1 MLSKKVPI
9 KRSLFPF
16 LRLLLSLLVLYNI
29 IACGC
34 GKSHKHNKNNKGE
47 PNQDIASTNQDRDRR
62 LNMEVFPIR
71 LDGNNKQV
79 TATFI
84 LTDNDK
90 VVDLKQYKLR
100 VKLVESGSTIN
111 YKDGS
116 NTLRIITDK
125 VEKNLTHFFSIAELK
140 PNEAPLKLS
149 FDIVPSTEAT
159 SVSIVFKLF
168 DKDSAKLKEYP
179 ISWNK
184 EAARSGGL
192 KINKLAYEQA
202 NSRVVCSIQNNSK
215 ELVKDVQLRYTN
227 ISQDTIGKTVVLDN
241 QQVGVVNFTS
251 IAPQGLTEDQI
262 LPIDFKSAIKA
273 TFRFEVL
280 HQGKVVENAVE
291 EKEFDYKEALLKLV
305 AVGPTSL
312 IGKDKTIRLRIE
324 KEASSSNID
333 VSKLELRLIQHTTS
347 DAYLDYNGKASIVVP
362 GSELNIT
369 GDNIILVI
377 QPSTAVQASFEL
389 HLVYA
394 PRVLDK
400 QPFTWRMDGAQANK
414 MLLEA
419 AAAGNEKKIEELLQ
433 IPEIDINIKN
443 ENEETPLHEAAKSNN
458 SAVIKLL
465 LDQENIQVNHKDK
478 QGYTPLSIAVEQNSR
493 LATLALLQVEGIDIN
508 TKNKWGNSPL
518 HLAIQKDNQELV
530 EDLIAKGANVNATNN
545 YGITPLH
552 IATKVANTRN
562 VALLLAEGANINRM
576 DEKGNTSLHIAVEK
590 GKEQVL
596 ELLLATRAN
605 VKMIDKRGLTPLH
618 KAALASNKLAIQA
631 LLARKAEVN
640 AEDMHGNTPL
650 HKAVE
655 KGDKEAIQALLAVKE
670 IKLYA
675 KDNDGNT
682 PLHIAVLKGN
692 EEAVTALLDK
702 GVKVNVKDKYNNMP
716 LHIAAQKGNV
726 SIIKK
731 LIKKREGINAKD
743 AMGYTPLHM
752 AIYYDHPAIVELLL
766 KKQARRDIKDAQG
779 ETVVDLVR
787 RSTNE
792 EIKRLFA
799 KNREGLND
807 KDAMGYTPA
816 TYHDHPAIDKL
827 LPKKQADRNIK
838 DEQEET
844 EVDLVWRSVNE
855 EMEGLF
861 GITTP

>member
-1 MLSKKVPI
+1 MFPKELSIERP
-9 KRSLFPF
+9 LFVF
-16 LRLLLSLLVLYNI
+16 FKLLIGLLIFSGI
-29 IACGC
+29 ISCGC
-34 GKSHKHNKNNKGE
+34 GNSREHNKTKKGE
-47 PNQDIASTNQDRDRR
+47 SSQDISSNNQALDGC
-62 LNMEVFPIR
+62 LNMEVFPIK

-90 VVDLKQYKLR
+90 VVDLTQYKLR
-100 VKLVESGSTIN
+100 VKLVERGSTIN

-125 VEKNLTHFFSIAELK
+125 VEENLTHFFSIVELK
-140 PNEAPLKLS
+140 PNEAPLELT
-149 FDIVPSTEAT
+149 FNIVPSIEAT
-159 SVSIVFKLF
+159 SVNIVFELF
-168 DKDSAKLKEYP
+168 DKDNAKLKQYP

-184 EAARSGGL
+184 EVVRSVGL

-215 ELVKDVQLRYTN
+215 EVVKDIQLRYTN
-227 ISQDTIGKTVVLDN
+227 ISQDAIGKNVVLNN
-241 QQVGVVNFTS
+241 QQAGVINFTS

-280 HQGKVVENAVE
+280 YQGKVVENATE
-291 EKEFDYKEALLKLV
+291 EKEFDYEEALLKLV

-312 IGKDKTIRLRIE
+312 IGKDKAIQLRIK
-324 KEASSSNID
+324 KEAGSGNID
-333 VSKLELRLIQHTTS
+333 ASKLELRIIQHVIS
-347 DAYLDYNGKASIVVP
+347 DAYLDYNGKASISVP
-362 GSELNIT
+362 GSELNVI
-369 GDNIILVI
+369 GNNISLVI
-377 QPSTAVQASFEL
+377 QSSTAVQASFEL

-394 PRVLDK
+394 QRVLDK
-400 QPFTWRMDGAQANK
+400 QTFTWRMDGEQANK
-414 MLLEA
+414 MLLET
-419 AAAGNEKKIEELLQ
+419 AAAGNEKKIEKLLQ

-443 ENEETPLHEAAKSNN
+443 ENDETPLHEAAKSNN

-465 LDQENIQVNHKDK
+465 LGQENIQVNAQDK
-478 QGYTPLSIAVEQNSR
+478 QEYTPLSIAIEQSNTASISS
-493 LATLALLQVEGIDIN
+493 LLQSTKTDVNI
-508 TKNKWGNSPL
+508 KNKWGSSPL
-518 HLAIQKDNQELV
+518 HLAIQKDNKGLV
-530 EDLIAKGANVNATNN
+530 EDLIAKGVNVNATDNHD
-545 YGITPLH
+545 ISPLH
-552 IATKVANTRN
+552 IATLVGSTKVI
-562 VALLLAEGANINRM
+562 ALLLAEGANINAM
-576 DEKGNTSLHIAVEK
+576 DEDGNTPLHIAAEE
-590 GKEQVL
+590 GKESVI
-596 ELLLATRAN
+596 ELLLTMRAD

-640 AEDMHGNTPL
+640 AEDMHGTTPL
-650 HKAVE
+650 HKAAE
-655 KGDKEAIQALLAVKE
+655 KGDKEAIEALLAVKE
-670 IKLYA
+670 VKLYA

-682 PLHIAVLKGN
+682 PLHISVLKGN
-692 EEAVTALLDK
+692 EKAVTALLDK

-716 LHIAAQKGNV
+716 LHIAAQKGNM

-731 LIKKREGINAKD
+731 LLKKREGINAKD

-779 ETVVDLVR
+779 ETVVDLVQ

-807 KDAMGYTPA
+807 KDSMGYTPA

-827 LPKKQADRNIK
+827 LPKKQAERNIK

-844 EVDLVWRSVNE
+844 EVDLVWRSINE

-861 GITTP
+861 AVTNP